1 MPLPLCLNDS
11 IDYIVKCNNY
21 QRDQLKCTV
30 IINNNLNET
39 CLFDYDNGID
49 FLYNISANEVFFI
62 LNNYLYNFSVLS
74 FVFCF
79 AILFSCLF
87 LAHCVYNPMI
97 TQFKI
102 ELDKNRELYETDA
115 YLFEY
120 LEEFYELSNNDLSG
134 DFLKSLKFKYIKQ
147 ETPKGCVLMNYD
159 YKNESFNY
167 YSKKS
172 NIIPFQYLDVV
183 SRIYVVKYNCKSLYI
198 DNYDNLDKDRD
209 NDNDNNKDCDR
220 DRDKEMNVYLDTS
233 YSCFYKPSKINISKT
248 KKLEFK
254 SNKYKYLGTIEK
266 FVTNCK
272 YNNYRINNSNID
284 ISNQKFQSE
293 YDINDE
299 NKGNDIF
306 FINKYHDLNENLDLD
321 KNQNDLDKNQN
332 LHENLHENQDE
343 NLDENLENL
352 SDNSSDNLECD
363 EISNISSLNSNEKF
377 QIKERNVSFKSF
389 KKIFS
394 SNKN

>member
-30 IINNNLNET
+30 IINNNFNET

-49 FLYNISANEVFFI
+49 FLYNISANEAFFI

-209 NDNDNNKDCDR
+209 KDNDNDKDND
-220 DRDKEMNVYLDTS
+220 MNVYLDTS
-233 YSCFYKPSKINISKT
+233 YSCFYKPSKSIISKT

-254 SNKYKYLGTIEK
+254 SNKFKYLGTIEK

-293 YDINDE
+293 YNINEE
-299 NKGNDIF
+299 NKANDLF
-306 FINKYHDLNENLDLD
+306 FINKYNDLNED
-321 KNQNDLDKNQN
+321 QN
-332 LHENLHENQDE
+332 LNEDQDLNEDQNRNENQK
-343 NLDENLENL
+343 ENL

-377 QIKERNVSFKSF
+377 QIKERNISFKSF

>member
-30 IINNNLNET
+30 IINNNFNET

-49 FLYNISANEVFFI
+49 FLYNISANEAFFI

-209 NDNDNNKDCDR
+209 KDNDNDKDND
-220 DRDKEMNVYLDTS
+220 MNVYLDTS
-233 YSCFYKPSKINISKT
+233 YSCFYKPSKSIISKT

-254 SNKYKYLGTIEK
+254 SNKFKYLGTIEK

-293 YDINDE
+293 YNINEE
-299 NKGNDIF
+299 NKANDLF
-306 FINKYHDLNENLDLD
+306 FINKYNDLNEDQNLNEDQDLNED
-321 KNQNDLDKNQN
+321 QNRNENQKENLNENQNRN
-332 LHENLHENQDE
+332 ENQK
-343 NLDENLENL
+343 ENL

-377 QIKERNVSFKSF
+377 QIKERNISFKSF